1 MAIVRSTLK
10 AGDELTPEE
19 QEAARLRIEA
29 AAYRPYTPDP
39 DCPLLT
45 DKQLSEFHP
54 INGMSWEERARQ
66 MKAAGVVD
74 PDAVPLEAVSGK

>member
-19 QEAARLRIEA
+19 REAARLRIKA
-29 AAYRPYTPDP
+29 AACRPYTPDP

-45 DKQLSEFHP
+45 DAQLSEFRP
-54 INGMSWEERARQ
+54 INGMSWEERDRLLKGQ
-66 MKAAGVVD
+66 EQAAEL
-74 PDAVPLEAVSGK
+74 AHAE

>member
-10 AGDELTPEE
+10 AGDVLTPEE

-29 AAYRPYTPDP
+29 AARRSYTPDP

-45 DKQLSEFHP
+45 DAQLSEFRP
-54 INGMSWEERARQ
+54 INGMSWEERDRFLKGQ
-66 MKAAGVVD
+66 ERAAELVHT
-74 PDAVPLEAVSGK
+74 E